1 MKARCSLRTIRFRTN
16 FVRATLVCTSFLVF
30 LMTVVSGEN
39 PSKGVLKGGLADSF
53 HEPINRAFV
62 LVHVHRSG
70 SAGEIVPVDAN
81 GSFSV
86 ELMPGFYDLFIS
98 SPGFFPTC
106 GQVEVE
112 AGKTAVYNAELKVS
126 TLANT
131 PD

>member
-1 MKARCSLRTIRFRTN
+1 
-16 FVRATLVCTSFLVF
+16 
-30 LMTVVSGEN
+30 MTMVYAGN
-39 PSKGVLKGGLADSF
+39 PSKGVLKGRLGDSV
-53 HEPINRAFV
+53 HEPINRAFI
-62 LVHVHRSG
+62 LVHVHRSE
-70 SAGEIVPVDAN
+70 SAGEMVRVDAN

-112 AGKTAVYNAELKVS
+112 AGKTAVYNAELKMS
-126 TLANT
+126 TLVNT